1 MTTTLTQTLEQIKA
15 AAIACKTAPRFAA
28 CPVNGHSVE
37 ALVAEGYRNSGAG
50 KVSIRWSVDGKRV
63 AAAEIEKALA

>member
-1 MTTTLTQTLEQIKA
+1 MNTTLAKTLEYIKA
-15 AAIACKTAPRFAA
+15 AAIACETQPRFAA
-28 CPVNGHSVE
+28 CPVNGHTVT

-63 AAAEIEKALA
+63 AAADIAKALA